1 MKLEQH
7 GKLEKIVVT
16 ASYFIY
22 RFAGFSSCLIM
33 LYIVCIDPGGEIDN
47 PQPQMVHLAKQ
58 IIAAMPERIKSSPS
72 RGDEIQ
78 TEEFQRERSS
88 SYSSI
93 QSSASPHAPSSYGE
107 ALSSYGED
115 SGISTPMHDSLAF
128 DEYR

>member
-1 MKLEQH
+1 
-7 GKLEKIVVT
+7 
-16 ASYFIY
+16 
-22 RFAGFSSCLIM
+22 
-33 LYIVCIDPGGEIDN
+33 
-47 PQPQMVHLAKQ
+47 MVHLAKQ

-72 RGDEIQ
+72 RGDDIQ
-78 TEEFQRERSS
+78 PDEFQRERSS
-88 SYSSI
+88 SYSSL

>member
-1 MKLEQH
+1 MNVLLK
-7 GKLEKIVVT
+7 GKEKNLLSSIHLT
-16 ASYFIY
+16 NTP
-22 RFAGFSSCLIM
+22 FSFLSA
-33 LYIVCIDPGGEIDN
+33 GGEIEN

-78 TEEFQRERSS
+78 AEEFQRERSS